1 MANTPN
7 AATIR
12 AAQALVTPD
21 DLEDMQKLMSEIEGW
36 IEQAH
41 NDGRIYIGSQ
51 YVRLLALVQPEV
63 MRVERRFRRETLAAH
78 RKQSVQLK
86 QEKKLEAE
94 AAQQS
99 A

>member
-1 MANTPN
+1 MAKTPN
-7 AATIR
+7 AATVR
-12 AAQALVTPD
+12 AAQSMVTPD
-21 DLEDMQKLMSEIEGW
+21 DLEDMQKLLTEIENW

-41 NDGRIYIGSQ
+41 KDGRIYIGSQ

-63 MRVERRFRRETLAAH
+63 IRVERRFRRETLAMH
-78 RKQSVQLK
+78 RKQSVLLK
-86 QEKKLEAE
+86 QEQKLEAE